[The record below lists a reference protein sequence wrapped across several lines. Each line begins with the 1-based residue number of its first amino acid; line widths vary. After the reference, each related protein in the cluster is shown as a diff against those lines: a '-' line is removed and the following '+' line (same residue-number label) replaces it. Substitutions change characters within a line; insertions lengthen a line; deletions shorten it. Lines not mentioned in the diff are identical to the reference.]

1 MRAQWLQVGGSRK
14 VPCSSPSRRG
24 DPFARCRITTS
35 LPPAVNDAMK
45 RYDLAIFD
53 FDGTLADSAAWFRS
67 TINHVA
73 QRYGFRQITDAELE
87 ELRGQRT
94 LDIIR
99 YLGVP
104 AWKIP
109 FIARY
114 MRLLVARD
122 AHLIGLFDGVDTL
135 LAWLAERDVT
145 IAIVTSNS
153 EANVRRILGKDNSR
167 WIRDYACGASLLG
180 KASKFHAVIKRQG
193 TSADRTIAIGDE
205 DRDIEA
211 ARKAGLAA
219 GAVSW
224 GYSTTELLRAH
235 QPDYLFSSMDD
246 IRRAIAG

>member
-1 MRAQWLQVGGSRK
+1 
-14 VPCSSPSRRG
+14 
-24 DPFARCRITTS
+24 
-35 LPPAVNDAMK
+35 MK

-53 FDGTLADSAAWFRS
+53 FDGTLADSAAWLRS
-67 TINHVA
+67 TINDVA

-94 LDIIR
+94 IDIIR

-104 AWKIP
+104 IWKIP
-109 FIARY
+109 FIARH
-114 MRLLVARD
+114 MRQLVARD
-122 AHLIGLFDGVDTL
+122 AHLIGLFQGVDAL
-135 LAWLAERDVT
+135 LSGLAECDVA

-167 WIRDYACGASLLG
+167 QVRDYACGASLLG

-193 TSADRTIAIGDE
+193 VSADRTIAIGDE
-205 DRDIEA
+205 ARDIDA

-224 GYSTTELLRAH
+224 GYATIDLLRAQ
-235 QPDYLFSSMDD
+235 QPDYLFASMDD
-246 IRRAIAG
+246 IRHAIVG